1 MEMTA
6 QELFADIRQYCEIHA
21 DPQIVKK
28 YSRYFKEGY
37 DAYGLSSELL
47 TSKTSSLIKNQKVTF
62 ELVTETSNYLIRT
75 GKYEETSFAYTL
87 MKEFTSQF
95 SYDTFWVISDWF
107 DNGII
112 NWAHTDIICGDL
124 IAYLLK
130 KFIIRLED
138 LSPWRRSERKYKRR
152 AVPVSMLSLLP
163 LRDDYSGLFR
173 FIDPMMTDSERVVHQ
188 GLGWLLREAWKK
200 KPVETEAFLRKWKN
214 DAPRLIF
221 QYATEKMDKEQKPR
235 FRKEK

>member
-1 MEMTA
+1 MTA

-21 DPQIVKK
+21 DPMSVKK

-37 DAYGLSSELL
+37 DAYGLTSELL
-47 TSKTSSLIKNQKVTF
+47 TSKTSSLIQNEKVTF
-62 ELVTETSNYLIRT
+62 ELVTKTGNYLIRT

-95 SYDTFWVISDWF
+95 SYDTFGIISDWF

-112 NWAHTDIICGDL
+112 NWAHSDIICGDL

-130 KFIIRLED
+130 KSIINLED
-138 LSPWRRSERKYKRR
+138 LSSWKTSERKYKRR

-163 LRDDYSGLFR
+163 LRDDYSGLFK
-173 FIDPMMTDSERVVHQ
+173 FIDPMMKDPERVVHQ
-188 GLGWLLREAWKK
+188 GLGWFLREAWKK
-200 KPVETEAFLRKWKN
+200 KPGETETFLVKWK
-214 DAPRLIF
+214 DHAPRLIF
-221 QYATEKMDKEQKPR
+221 QYATEKMDKQQKQR
-235 FRKEK
+235 FRKQK